1 MEPSLPSTSTVFSLK
16 NILEFIY
23 TQQQII
29 SIFLWEELL
38 ENMGS
43 FILDQPSTIVNI
55 YFIFKNAVSNFGA
68 DEVSQAE
75 LIRRKEMKMTLTEMI
90 EFFENEIGVADFNS
104 QTINSEIKNTFQNLV
119 IKSTKLVDI
128 TLTDS
133 DETDDDDNVFDKAFE
148 NILTKNKKKSKRME
162 NTKFEQSFQLTS
174 NDEKK
179 WLKTPGE
186 EGLYMIDIRI
196 TDVRDLRTTSPN
208 DWWQKVNKKMVILA
222 QSSKDPLYISV
233 SNVMK
238 LGLNRL
244 KKIQNV
250 KSGSFSV
257 GKRFMPY

>member
-1 MEPSLPSTSTVFSLK
+1 METGKMEPSLPSTSAVFSLK

-55 YFIFKNAVSNFGA
+55 YFIFKNAIINFGA

-75 LIRRKEMKMTLTEMI
+75 LIRRKETKMTLTEMI
-90 EFFENEIGVADFNS
+90 EFFENEIGVTDFNS

-148 NILTKNKKKSKRME
+148 NILTKNKK
-162 NTKFEQSFQLTS
+162 NQSVW
-174 NDEKK
+174 K
-179 WLKTPGE
+179 
-186 EGLYMIDIRI
+186 IR
-196 TDVRDLRTTSPN
+196 N
-208 DWWQKVNKKMVILA
+208 
-222 QSSKDPLYISV
+222 
-233 SNVMK
+233 
-238 LGLNRL
+238 LN
-244 KKIQNV
+244 NH
-250 KSGSFSV
+250 FS
-257 GKRFMPY
+257 